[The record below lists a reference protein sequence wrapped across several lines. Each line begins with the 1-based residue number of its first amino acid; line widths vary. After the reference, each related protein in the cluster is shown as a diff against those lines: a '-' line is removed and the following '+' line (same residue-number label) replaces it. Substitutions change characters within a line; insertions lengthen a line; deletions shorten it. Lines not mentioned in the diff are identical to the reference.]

1 MTLQFQTFR
10 KRCVG
15 ASTGGQK
22 DTCLLACER
31 CSGEKHAILDV
42 PAAAAAIPAIAAIA
56 AEPGQSPNLAELPA
70 PQPSGT
76 HRKDNHHDERSAGL
90 SRLWDLREGW
100 QGRRWDPKYLQAT
113 PIAVLRASRSRYLP
127 KNCDFHCRSLLA
139 VRCSP
144 PWCSILIELRLV
156 TYCNFR
162 SFSPFLFF
170 AFINGVWTPFLFKG
184 VYFELFYSLGYCNV
198 TLWN

>member
-100 QGRRWDPKYLQAT
+100 QGRR
-113 PIAVLRASRSRYLP
+113 
-127 KNCDFHCRSLLA
+127 
-139 VRCSP
+139 
-144 PWCSILIELRLV
+144 
-156 TYCNFR
+156 
-162 SFSPFLFF
+162 
-170 AFINGVWTPFLFKG
+170 
-184 VYFELFYSLGYCNV
+184 
-198 TLWN
+198 